1 MKKRSLDLKKK
12 LVLNK
17 ETIANLTPA
26 QQVKLAGGIVRT
38 NTHCTINC
46 DASGITECATNYPCV
61 NTQDNCQPVDT
72 AHCATQDAI
81 CAVTNLCVPQ

>member
-1 MKKRSLDLKKK
+1 MKKKSLDLKKK

-26 QQVKLAGGIVRT
+26 QQAKLAGGYMIT
-38 NTHCTINC
+38 NTYCSLNC
-46 DASGITECATNYPCV
+46 DSGITECDTNY
-61 NTQDNCQPVDT
+61 NCQNTHANCGPVQT
-72 AHCATQDAI
+72 AHCATKDAI